1 MILLRYPILA
11 GTNSCIFNR
20 RASLRDSRQQS
31 INGALMLRGCAPNAA
46 CTHCRVIECQN
57 GTVEPRLRTPAQSHE
72 YPVKTGIFYGPL
84 TFCINGVWL
93 YLWWKGVL
101 HVGTKQQQQLYLF
114 FSCRFSGDLPCWCTF
129 FLYHNH
135 FKITSC
141 DHCNL
146 IGYQQCDLF
155 TNHTIFWLYI
165 TSVLIRV
172 IYVLNHVISVLN
184 RTIFALHV
192 NLIISVSNTKWDVK
206 TFCFRFSTNR
216 LLDQ

>member
-1 MILLRYPILA
+1 MVQLNPAYGHLHSHTNIPLKRAFSMAPSLSILTEFDSTCDEKAYYMWVPNSYNNFICFSLA
-11 GTNSCIFNR
+11 VL
-20 RASLRDSRQQS
+20 A
-31 INGALMLRGCAPNAA
+31 
-46 CTHCRVIECQN
+46 VI
-57 GTVEPRLRTPAQSHE
+57 
-72 YPVKTGIFYGPL
+72 Y
-84 TFCINGVWL
+84 
-93 YLWWKGVL
+93 
-101 HVGTKQQQQLYLF
+101 HV
-114 FSCRFSGDLPCWCTF
+114 WCTF
-129 FLYHNH
+129 FIYYNH
-135 FKITSC
+135 FEITSC

-206 TFCFRFSTNR
+206 TFLFPVFNKTATRSIKYWYCLNAAISKF
-216 LLDQ
+216 L